1 MAASLQYGPPPQFAQ
16 LPDASTRN
24 YLASPCHVDLRYAPI
39 TATAKI
45 LDEHSGPSLI
55 GSKQTVVDIY
65 TPGYRWPFDILTKQ
79 GKEERRFQHTW
90 DLVSWAVI
98 AVEMIANINVG
109 SPAEALEVL
118 KEKISQDIEPE
129 IRKLLEQALSKNPE
143 KRPQEIDKFCTQIV
157 NLTERRKKR
166 LKWEN

>member
-1 MAASLQYGPPPQFAQ
+1 
-16 LPDASTRN
+16 
-24 YLASPCHVDLRYAPI
+24 
-39 TATAKI
+39 
-45 LDEHSGPSLI
+45 
-55 GSKQTVVDIY
+55 VVDIY